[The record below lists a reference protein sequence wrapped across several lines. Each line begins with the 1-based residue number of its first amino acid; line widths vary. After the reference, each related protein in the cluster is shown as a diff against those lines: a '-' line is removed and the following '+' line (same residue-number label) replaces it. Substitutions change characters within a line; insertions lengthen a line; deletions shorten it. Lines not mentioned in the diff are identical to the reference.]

1 MRRTS
6 TTSMW
11 TVQPSS
17 LRSSPV
23 TPSDCLPVSS
33 RRSRAADTATWL
45 ARVGGRASALAPVLR
60 PLLDELS
67 RFLAGLLLVD
77 FLLVDFLLVD
87 FLLVDFLL
95 ADFLLVDFLLADSLA
110 GLFLVAVFLVA
121 DFFAAIA
128 QRLPARLRAAISR
141 STRASSHAVA
151 SSSVSS
157 PAARRL
163 STCSS
168 C

>member
-60 PLLDELS
+60 PLLGELS

-77 FLLVDFLLVD
+77 FLLVDS
-87 FLLVDFLL
+87 LLVDFLL